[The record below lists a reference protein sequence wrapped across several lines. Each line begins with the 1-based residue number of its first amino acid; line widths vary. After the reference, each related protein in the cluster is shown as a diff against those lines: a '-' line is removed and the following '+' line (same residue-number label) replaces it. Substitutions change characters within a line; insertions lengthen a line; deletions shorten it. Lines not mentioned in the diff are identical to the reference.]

1 MADVSKK
8 KAERIE
14 TGERI
19 ECKFRMKTTNGFA
32 VNFYLKMVG
41 FNIRNKSR

>member
-19 ECKFRMKTTNGFA
+19 ECKFRMKTANGVA
-32 VNFYLKMVG
+32 ANFYLELVE
-41 FNIRNKSR
+41 FNIRQK